1 MAGRDL
7 ISNLPDEILGKILS
21 LLPTKVAASTS
32 VLSKRWSR
40 ENLLLLVDTLCF
52 DDSVVVYPTGEEATT
67 GSHLFSDFVD
77 KTLALLLTNTSSHI
91 NKLSLSSLY
100 PLGHEEYSHCA
111 NRWILTAL
119 EHPYLLE
126 LHVYAPHTLFS
137 LISIETDLFTSNTL
151 VKLTLSGA
159 YDLEAERVFLPVL
172 KSLSLLSTSIG
183 HDYYSL
189 LIDGCPVLEEL
200 YIRNGDCPHSSAGCG
215 TDVECASIK
224 RLVIFSILPY
234 DQPAHRRIVYFEAPS
249 VVYLD
254 YSSYVS
260 QHYEVADLDSL
271 VEARLSLRLWVEYVD
286 DDDDDDDDEK
296 KPPIYGDVTD
306 LVAGIR
312 NITTLHLCPD
322 SLEAFHF
329 CCNSMPVFNNLLNLS
344 IESNE
349 DKGWQVM
356 PLLLKSCPNL
366 HALSIKGLVHRVTN
380 NCGDACAC
388 IPKNP
393 CQKKRKILKK
403 DISCLWTCQVKLL
416 EISDYGG
423 SSQELRQ
430 MSHFLGKLACLTT
443 VKVGVIAADDNNNI
457 NLVRASVMALPR
469 LSSKC
474 NIQFI

>member
-40 ENLLLLVDTLCF
+40 KNLLLLVDTLCF
-52 DDSVVVYPTGEEATT
+52 DESVVVYPSEEEAIT

-77 KTLALLLTNTSSHI
+77 KTLALVLTNTSSHI
-91 NKLSLSSLY
+91 NKLSLSSLCRL
-100 PLGHEEYSHCA
+100 PLT
-111 NRWILTAL
+111 RWILTAL

-126 LHVYAPHTLFS
+126 LHLYATHTLFS
-137 LISIETDLFTSNTL
+137 GICIKTKLFTSNTL

-159 YDLEAERVFLPVL
+159 YDLEAERVFLPAL

-189 LIDGCPVLEEL
+189 LIDGCPVLEDL
-200 YIRNGDCPHSSAGCG
+200 YIRDGDCPDSIAGCG

-224 RLVIFSILPY
+224 RLVIFSILPN

-249 VVYLD
+249 LVYLD

-260 QHYEVADLDSL
+260 EQYEVADLDSL
-271 VEARLSLRLWVEYVD
+271 VEARLSLRLWVSTHGYDYVVD
-286 DDDDDDDDEK
+286 DDNDDDDGHSYEQ

-312 NITTLHLCPD
+312 NITTLHLSPG

-329 CCNSMPVFNNLLNLS
+329 CCKSMPVFSNLLNLS
-344 IESNE
+344 VESN
-349 DKGWQVM
+349 KYRGWQVM
-356 PLLLKSCPNL
+356 PLLLTSCPKL
-366 HALSIKGLVHRVTN
+366 HALSIKGLVHRVTDK
-380 NCGDACAC
+380 CGDACAC
-388 IPKNP
+388 IPE
-393 CQKKRKILKK
+393 KKRKILKK

-430 MSHFLGKLACLTT
+430 MSHFLGKLECLTT
-443 VKVGVIAADDNNNI
+443 VKVGVKAAADNNNS

-474 NIQFI
+474 NFQFI